1 MYYRV
6 GEAGPPSNQATAI
19 QSGELTETLQQEIIT
34 LNTQLLPACCDTILI
49 EFIFKKIMTNRVYLL
64 LVAHT
69 STVLDQ
75 TSFRIHSLMI
85 TPFYITVSSYG

>member
-49 EFIFKKIMTNRVYLL
+49 EFIFKKIMT
-64 LVAHT
+64 T
-69 STVLDQ
+69 CSTYQYCAGSDKFQ
-75 TSFRIHSLMI
+75 DTQSNDHSIL
-85 TPFYITVSSYG
+85 YYSYG